1 MRDHT
6 RLQVRALEWDEHDR
20 DRSFVLR
27 GRDLSEAERWLS
39 QVDERKDPQPTVLHT
54 EYILASRRAATRG
67 QRIWTGALAAG
78 LIVALALAAFALL
91 QRNRAENEAHDSRS
105 RELAASALL
114 GLATDPERSLLLS
127 VEAERT
133 AGTPEA
139 EQAIRQSLEETSYIR
154 RVLRGHH
161 GQLLDAAFSPDGSEV
176 VTASA
181 DGTDRIWKPATGKL
195 IQVLRSDHGE
205 QQSAGFSP
213 DGRYV
218 VTGAQDGYVQIW
230 RPPSSKPVA
239 SWKAHEGRVKS
250 ARYSPD
256 GRLVL
261 TAGSDGTVR
270 LWDARS
276 SKPLR
281 VLFTQPN
288 RKAIYDA
295 EFSPDG
301 KLVISAS
308 ASGIAYISDT
318 RTGQVIRRLSA
329 GGAEVNSASFSPDGR
344 QAITSSDDHKARIWS
359 VHNRHLQFVLP
370 EADDLLYSASYSP
383 DGRYIVTAGL
393 DGAARLYK
401 VLGARRPRLISTFLG
416 HTGGVV
422 RAAFSPDGRYVVT
435 AGDDRTA
442 RVWRSVNDDTI
453 KLLRSA
459 GDVVSGDVSPDG
471 ARILTTGEGDF
482 ATIWDAT
489 GTRRLL
495 SIRPETGGYVWS
507 GEFSPDG
514 RRILTV
520 GDDGVA
526 RIWDADSGK
535 RLSALC
541 CPAGF
546 AYSATWS
553 PDGSRVAT
561 AGAVGLRLAGPVL
574 DGPDLGVAVR
584 RAAAHTRSRTGR
596 YLLQRGRL
604 ESRRRQHR
612 HRGPEGAAMVTLVRQ
627 AQGPPRPYRLRRGC
641 GLQSRRT
648 VSGDGQRGHHGPD
661 LERGDRKA
669 TGRAEWSQRRRPW
682 DRVQPGRRADRHSK
696 R

>member
-1 MRDHT
+1 MSRSGVPPPPSPWRAGRHMRDASS
-6 RLQVRALEWDEHDR
+6 RPAI
-20 DRSFVLR
+20 
-27 GRDLSEAERWLS
+27 A
-39 QVDERKDPQPTVLHT
+39 PTVG
-54 EYILASRRAATRG
+54 SCS
-67 QRIWTGALAAG
+67 QR
-78 LIVALALAAFALL
+78 
-91 QRNRAENEAHDSRS
+91 
-105 RELAASALL
+105 
-114 GLATDPERSLLLS
+114 DP
-127 VEAERT
+127 T
-133 AGTPEA
+133 AP
-139 EQAIRQSLEETSYIR
+139 
-154 RVLRGHH
+154 
-161 GQLLDAAFSPDGSEV
+161 
-176 VTASA
+176 
-181 DGTDRIWKPATGKL
+181 
-195 IQVLRSDHGE
+195 
-205 QQSAGFSP
+205 
-213 DGRYV
+213 
-218 VTGAQDGYVQIW
+218 
-230 RPPSSKPVA
+230 
-239 SWKAHEGRVKS
+239 
-250 ARYSPD
+250 
-256 GRLVL
+256 
-261 TAGSDGTVR
+261 VR

-383 DGRYIVTAGL
+383 DGRYILTAGL

-453 KLLRSA
+453 KLLRSP

-471 ARILTTGEGDF
+471 ARIEPRARETLRQSGTPRGRGDF
-482 ATIWDAT
+482 FRSVPRPAATSGVASSVPTEGGFSPWGMTGSPGSGTPTAASGCPRFAVPPASPTRRPGAPTDPGWRPRGQWAPT
-489 GTRRLL
+489 RRPGTRR
-495 SIRPETGGYVWS
+495 S
-507 GEFSPDG
+507 GF
-514 RRILTV
+514 
-520 GDDGVA
+520 
-526 RIWDADSGK
+526 
-535 RLSALC
+535 
-541 CPAGF
+541 
-546 AYSATWS
+546 
-553 PDGSRVAT
+553 GSRGQASCCAHSVAY
-561 AGAVGLRLAGPVL
+561 
-574 DGPDLGVAVR
+574 
-584 RAAAHTRSRTGR
+584 RAISPTTRSTGI
-596 YLLQRGRL
+596 
-604 ESRRRQHR
+604 RRRQHR

-648 VSGDGQRGHHGPD
+648 VSGDGQRGQHGPD